1 MKSYNST
8 KQNLP
13 IMETV
18 LEIIK
23 TKGLKS
29 STMDIIANRL
39 QMSKRTLYELYG
51 SKDNLLNQ
59 TLEYFNQVRI
69 RTIHTIFQTSET
81 AIEALYK
88 CIQYHLHLVE
98 GTCIEFFHDLDSR
111 NKEYRDM
118 YERNNNEFRKGM
130 TNAVKLG
137 VKQGVFRPD
146 IDYNIAI
153 QMFMIQIESLKRMEE
168 FFPPE
173 ITISNVQSA
182 IGVNFL
188 RAIATIE
195 GVKILD
201 DYIKNNPNEIKQ
213 L

>member
-51 SKDNLLNQ
+51 SKDNLLNL
-59 TLEYFNQVRI
+59 TLEYYNRVRI
-69 RTIHTIFQTSET
+69 ETIHTIFQTSET

-88 CIQYHLHLVE
+88 CILYHIQIVE
-98 GTCIEFFHDLDSR
+98 RTCIEFFHDLDYR
-111 NKEYRDM
+111 KKEYRDM

-137 VKQGVFRPD
+137 VKQGVFRSE

-173 ITISNVQSA
+173 ITISNVQNA

-201 DYIKNNPNEIKQ
+201 DYIKNNPNEIK
-213 L
+213 

>member
-1 MKSYNST
+1 
-8 KQNLP
+8 
-13 IMETV
+13 METV

-39 QMSKRTLYELYG
+39 QMSKRTLYERYG
-51 SKDNLLNQ
+51 CKDNLLNL
-59 TLEYFNQVRI
+59 TLEYYNQVRI
-69 RTIHTIFQTSET
+69 ETIHTIFQTSET

-88 CIQYHLHLVE
+88 CILYHIQIVE
-98 GTCIEFFHDLDSR
+98 GTCIEFFHDLDYR
-111 NKEYRDM
+111 KKEYRDM

-173 ITISNVQSA
+173 ITISNVQNA

-201 DYIKNNPNEIKQ
+201 DYIKNNPNEIK
-213 L
+213 

>member
-51 SKDNLLNQ
+51 SKDNLLNL
-59 TLEYFNQVRI
+59 TLEYYNQVRI
-69 RTIHTIFQTSET
+69 ETIHTIFQTSET

-88 CIQYHLHLVE
+88 CILYHIQIVE
-98 GTCIEFFHDLDSR
+98 RTCIEFFHDLDYR
-111 NKEYRDM
+111 KKEYRDM

-137 VKQGVFRPD
+137 VKQGVFRSE

-173 ITISNVQSA
+173 ITISNVQNA

-201 DYIKNNPNEIKQ
+201 DYIKNNPNEIK
-213 L
+213 

>member
-1 MKSYNST
+1 
-8 KQNLP
+8 
-13 IMETV
+13 METV

-51 SKDNLLNQ
+51 SKDNLLNL
-59 TLEYFNQVRI
+59 TLEYYNRVRI
-69 RTIHTIFQTSET
+69 ETIHTIFQTSET

-88 CIQYHLHLVE
+88 CILYHIQIVE
-98 GTCIEFFHDLDSR
+98 RTCIEFFHDLDYR
-111 NKEYRDM
+111 KKEYRDM

-137 VKQGVFRPD
+137 VKQGVFRSE

-173 ITISNVQSA
+173 ITISNVQNA

-201 DYIKNNPNEIKQ
+201 DYIKNNPNEIK
-213 L
+213 